1 MTAVTVSA
9 VRLSM
14 VDEILGVIK
23 ILMDSVRVISIRTV
37 FSKNEMVLSVFDVVV
52 IYIDTKR
59 TVRYLLVVLVT
70 IDREIKVDSTCSGLL
85 IVETKNH

>member
-1 MTAVTVSA
+1 
-9 VRLSM
+9 M